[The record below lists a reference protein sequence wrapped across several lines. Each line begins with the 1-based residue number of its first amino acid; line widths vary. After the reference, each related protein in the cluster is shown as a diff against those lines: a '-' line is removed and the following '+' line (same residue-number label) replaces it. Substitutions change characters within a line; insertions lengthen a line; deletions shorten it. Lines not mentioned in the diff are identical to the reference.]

1 MVSRI
6 RICLV
11 LAIVATVVATVAGW
25 STLGAQSVPN
35 ACELLTDAEV
45 ATLVTRGQE
54 TYGLEPDVSTVGG
67 GTGSLC
73 QYPEGQVGFW
83 IGPDSKRNFEQFI
96 KSWQQENQPRQPVS
110 GVGDEAYVIYPK
122 PRNDYSDQ
130 GPYLVATVGPH
141 TITAFL
147 AAREGQANG
156 MMGTICREQ
165 QDQLSDSEK
174 QDCERVLA
182 DKGETPES
190 LQPAVVELA
199 KAVVAKVRSGTFAR

>member
-6 RICLV
+6 RACLV
-11 LAIVATVVATVAGW
+11 LAILATVAGW
-25 STLGAQSVPN
+25 STLTAQSAPD

-45 ATLVTRGQE
+45 VTLITRGQE
-54 TYGLEPDVSTVGG
+54 TYGQAPHPTMVGG

-73 QYPEGQVGFW
+73 QYPAGQVGFW
-83 IGPDSKRNFEQFI
+83 IGPDSERNFEQFV
-96 KSWQQENQPRQPVS
+96 KSWQQENQTRHPVS

-147 AAREGQANG
+147 AAREGQADG

-165 QDQLSDSEK
+165 QDQLSESEK

-182 DKGETPES
+182 DKSETPES

-199 KAVVAKVRSGTFAR
+199 KAVVAKVRSGTFVR